1 MLDSNHLCVAAE
13 TAAGV
18 RGMPQTRSCGCRAP
32 RRGFNVHLERASSA
46 FTHHRIVRMPAR
58 FIARRS
64 PIHGNGVFA
73 TEVIRKGEEVV
84 QYKGTLMTHAEADEM
99 YGDGG
104 ETGHTFLFTLNDDY
118 IIDANRKGNTARWIN
133 HSCSPNCRAVIEESA
148 SGDPRRDKVL
158 IEAIRTIKPG
168 EELTYNYGIVLD
180 VPYTARLKKLWQ
192 CLCGSPNCTGT
203 LLQPKR

>member
-1 MLDSNHLCVAAE
+1 
-13 TAAGV
+13 
-18 RGMPQTRSCGCRAP
+18 
-32 RRGFNVHLERASSA
+32 
-46 FTHHRIVRMPAR
+46 MPAR

-133 HSCSPNCRAVIEESA
+133 HSCNPNCRAVIEESA
-148 SGDPRRDKVL
+148 SGDPRKDKVL